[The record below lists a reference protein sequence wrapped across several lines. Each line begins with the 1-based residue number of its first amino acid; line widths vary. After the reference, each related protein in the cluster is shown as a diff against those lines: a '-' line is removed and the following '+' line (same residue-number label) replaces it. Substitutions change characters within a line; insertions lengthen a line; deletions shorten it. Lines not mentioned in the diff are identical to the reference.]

1 MTTSDTNVPPGFDD
15 RFKGIPPGFINLSQF
30 ETIKKLAESI
40 PAGSDVLEIG
50 AGFGRSTCAWLTGL
64 KECNLH
70 ILDFWEFTKIHQGIF
85 EKLKYY
91 QIYDDDWRQIK
102 SINNHYSSWRFFVGK
117 HPNHRQIKKVFSMTT
132 QNYRRAKLKKSYHC
146 VYIDD
151 GHDPKELT
159 LLLKYFQE
167 CKIICGD
174 DYNTAWPELCQV
186 IDKFCKEYNKQ
197 LTTERNGFWKLI

>member
-1 MTTSDTNVPPGFDD
+1 MKHEAN
-15 RFKGIPPGFINLSQF
+15 IPPGFIDRTQF
-30 ETIKKLAESI
+30 ESIIKLAGSI
-40 PAGSDVLEIG
+40 PAGSDVLEVG
-50 AGFGRSTCAWLTGL
+50 VGFGRSTSAWLTGL
-64 KECNLH
+64 KECNLY
-70 ILDFWEFTKIHQGIF
+70 ILDYWEFTKIHQGIYDGMKKF
-85 EKLKYY
+85 
-91 QIYDDDWRQIK
+91 QINEDDWKKIK
-102 SINNHYSSWRFFVGK
+102 NLNSHYASWKFFVRK

-151 GHDPKELT
+151 DHDPKELT

-186 IDKFCKEYNKQ
+186 IDTFSKEHNKQ
-197 LTTERNGFWKLI
+197 LTTERNGFWQLT